1 MKLIIHWYKLIAQA
15 FKHQDLEKKIV
26 QGILIYHFEKE
37 TFFFFFFNLEILER
51 KKLGLFEKVTRK
63 FNAPISKIF
72 FFIENFSLFLERF
85 GNLDFFFFFFF
96 EYIHT

>member
-15 FKHQDLEKKIV
+15 FKHQDLEKKLSK
-26 QGILIYHFEKE
+26 GSSYTILKRRL
-37 TFFFFFFNLEILER
+37 FFFFFNLEILER

-85 GNLDFFFFFFF
+85 GNLDFFFFF
-96 EYIHT
+96 